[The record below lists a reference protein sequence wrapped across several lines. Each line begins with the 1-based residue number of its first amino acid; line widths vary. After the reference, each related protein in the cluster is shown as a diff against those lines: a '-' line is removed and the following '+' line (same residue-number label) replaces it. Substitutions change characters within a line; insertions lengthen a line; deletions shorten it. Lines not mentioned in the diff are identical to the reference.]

1 MTSRLS
7 SFDGM
12 PEEEF
17 VAAFAEL
24 VKLCDITS
32 AFHAKKADKRI
43 DSKSMA
49 TPAIIRQHSIPE
61 LEECEA
67 NQPPSR
73 YIRKT
78 KAKVSHNEDF

>member
-1 MTSRLS
+1 MARLS

-12 PEEEF
+12 PEEEY

-24 VKLCDITS
+24 IKLHDLAS
-32 AFHAKKADKRI
+32 AIHAKKADKRI
-43 DSKSMA
+43 DTKSMS

-67 NQPPSR
+67 VQPPSR
-73 YIRKT
+73 YIRKE
-78 KAKVSHNEDF
+78 KEKPSQKSSL